1 MAQGKGREA
10 QSSRQGVCGRGRGL
24 GRGQVGWR
32 VGWVEETAFAGGKR
46 ERRRRWFVRWE
57 VGRWGQ
63 WRGAQGRVTETLKEG
78 AGTLCCSQKAS
89 ERSGGLRD
97 REMVTEPH
105 SRQGDQQED
114 EEIPSPQSPAK
125 YLGSGH
131 KTLGENLEPSWGAP
145 ALWNPPG
152 QHARTRVH
160 EFGVDGLPSSL

>member
-32 VGWVEETAFAGGKR
+32 VGWVEETAFAGRQEGAKT
-46 ERRRRWFVRWE
+46 EMVRPVGGGE
-57 VGRWGQ
+57 VGQ

-114 EEIPSPQSPAK
+114 EGIPSPQSR
-125 YLGSGH
+125 LS
-131 KTLGENLEPSWGAP
+131 TWGLDTK
-145 ALWNPPG
+145 LWE
-152 QHARTRVH
+152 RT
-160 EFGVDGLPSSL
+160 